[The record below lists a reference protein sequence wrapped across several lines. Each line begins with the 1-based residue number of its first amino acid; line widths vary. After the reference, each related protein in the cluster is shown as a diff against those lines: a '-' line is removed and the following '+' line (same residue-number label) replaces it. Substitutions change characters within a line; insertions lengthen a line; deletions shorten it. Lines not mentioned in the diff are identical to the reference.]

1 MSCIVTNYYVTK
13 QTVIK
18 NMSGYME
25 PNTRNLETQ
34 TFKEYSVKAARGQA
48 LMQVLGAQQE
58 RHRVSGLTKFSYW

>member
-1 MSCIVTNYYVTK
+1 MSCIVTNHYVTK

-34 TFKEYSVKAARGQA
+34 TFNDYSVKAARGQA
-48 LMQVLGAQQE
+48 PMQVLGAEQE
-58 RHRVSGLTKFSYW
+58 RHKVSGLTEFSFW